1 MFNSLRRSETMS
13 GKEGNVTRHSRQDK
27 LIKEKVHDTYM
38 KSGKP
43 SEPTQ
48 CPQCQAVFADGRWQ
62 WPQED
67 ISPPRKELCPACQ
80 RKEDKVP
87 AGLLTLRG
95 DFFNEHR
102 REIINLVHNK
112 VDSQKAEHPL
122 KRLMAIEKQEDGST
136 LLSFTDTHLPRG
148 VGKAIAAAYDGELEI
163 QYTEEAGIV
172 RVYWQ
177 R

>member
-1 MFNSLRRSETMS
+1 MG
-13 GKEGNVTRHSRQDK
+13 GKEGNITRHGRQDK

-43 SEPTQ
+43 NEPTQ
-48 CPQCQAVFADGRWQ
+48 CSQCKAVFADGRWQ
-62 WPQED
+62 WPQKEV
-67 ISPPRKELCPACQ
+67 SPLSEELCPACQ
-80 RKEDKVP
+80 RIRDKIP

-95 DFFNEHR
+95 DFFTAHR

-112 VDSQKAEHPL
+112 VDSQQAEHPL
-122 KRLMAIEKQEDGST
+122 KRLMAIEEQADGST

-148 VGKAIAAAYDGELEI
+148 VGQAIAAAYGGELDI

-172 RVYWQ
+172 RVYWN